1 MNILFKKKSLEDIVF
16 EKYLKFK
23 DLFFKY
29 HNARDIRRISVT
41 NNSFLVTTDHMELV
55 ISGEGL
61 YLEIGSKL
69 FRDEWNMVQDTYSRP
84 VISTQKYYGIFGLL
98 EMGDREKQDFLYA
111 LLAFCECNVDI
122 TVQEKS

>member
-1 MNILFKKKSLEDIVF
+1 MNILFKKKSLDDIVF

-29 HNARDIRRISVT
+29 HNANNIRRISVT
-41 NNSFLVTTDHMELV
+41 PNSFVVITDHMELS
-55 ISGEGL
+55 IASGGL

-69 FRDEWNMVQDTYSRP
+69 FRDEWNMAQDTSDRS
-84 VISTQKYYGIFGLL
+84 VISTQKYYGCFGLL

-122 TVQEKS
+122 TV